1 VLGRKHRTATMHA
14 GMHAAGHLAWLFGYS
29 DPPDLATSHG
39 DHVSQP
45 KPDIPGYR
53 ILRRLGHGGMSEI
66 WLAEQV
72 ALARPVAVKVVSL
85 GQEADARLARFRQ
98 EASLIARFDHPNVV
112 GIIEFGD
119 TGDGRLFFSMPY
131 VPNGTLA
138 EAGLRGD
145 SERVREVIA
154 QILDALAYVHQHG
167 VVHRDV
173 KPENVLFDNV
183 GRARLAD
190 FGVSR
195 SMEGVSRHTRVGETF
210 GSSYYLSPE
219 QARGETL
226 DGRSDLYSLGAVVY
240 ELLTGLTPFQGPDDL
255 SIVVAHLQAPVPRLP
270 PELRHWQGWIDT
282 ALAKRADHRFAD
294 AAAMRAA
301 MDRLPSQ
308 SSRRRWMSTVLPPA
322 VVAALLLT
330 IAIVL
335 IVRGRVGGDIA
346 DSEISESPSASAV
359 RGTEEASDAIAMAEP
374 GISRTA
380 EPETA
385 GARPQPPTGDT
396 ESPPTPGTSSSDD
409 GTSSVDETASAR
421 SEGRRPGRSD
431 PGDPFIPDT
440 AVSTRATRLAP
451 PTTRRTNPTP
461 VTPFSP
467 KSVAPAFSTS
477 FQTVPRI
484 PLYLLAGTQAEQLDR
499 IDEHLDWGRRAIE
512 ADRVDVEG
520 RRRATDDRGLRRRLR
535 NDYDARKVN
544 YETWRRQLLELRKKA
559 ERSD

>member
-1 VLGRKHRTATMHA
+1 
-14 GMHAAGHLAWLFGYS
+14 
-29 DPPDLATSHG
+29 
-39 DHVSQP
+39 VSQP

-240 ELLTGLTPFQGPDDL
+240 ELLTGVTPFQGPDDL

-308 SSRRRWMSTVLPPA
+308 SSHRRWISTVLPPA
-322 VVAALLLT
+322 IVAGLLL
-330 IAIVL
+330 AVAMVL
-335 IVRGRVGGDIA
+335 IVWPRAGGDSA
-346 DSEISESPSASAV
+346 DPLIPESPSPAPAAV
-359 RGTEEASDAIAMAEP
+359 TGNEKVSDAVAAAEP
-374 GISRTA
+374 GGVRTA
-380 EPETA
+380 NPGGGGEQASPSPASGA
-385 GARPQPPTGDT
+385 GSPVPPQAMGTDGGA
-396 ESPPTPGTSSSDD
+396 SP
-409 GTSSVDETASAR
+409 
-421 SEGRRPGRSD
+421 
-431 PGDPFIPDT
+431 
-440 AVSTRATRLAP
+440 AVSVGSGGEQSGMSVPGGSGSPATRTAP
-451 PTTRRTNPTP
+451 PARRVASTPATPAPTT
-461 VTPFSP
+461 
-467 KSVAPAFSTS
+467 SVGPAFSTS
-477 FQTVPRI
+477 FRAVPRI

-520 RRRATDDRGLRRRLR
+520 LRRATDDRELRRRLR
-535 NDYDARKVN
+535 DDYDARKVN